1 MLVSMITQSDW
12 SVVILFIFVEGAH
25 GFTSVSVYFYRAI
38 VYLGE
43 SLEFDVIAPDT
54 VLPLPVDV
62 LVEIVFSSHNELHKE
77 LLLVLN
83 VI

>member
-1 MLVSMITQSDW
+1 
-12 SVVILFIFVEGAH
+12 
-25 GFTSVSVYFYRAI
+25 
-38 VYLGE
+38 
-43 SLEFDVIAPDT
+43 LEFDVIAPDT